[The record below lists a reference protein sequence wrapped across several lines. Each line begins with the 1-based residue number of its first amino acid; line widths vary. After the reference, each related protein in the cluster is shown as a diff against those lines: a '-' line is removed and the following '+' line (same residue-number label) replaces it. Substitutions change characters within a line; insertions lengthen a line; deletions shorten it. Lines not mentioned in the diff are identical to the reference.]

1 MSTKKTISNR
11 RVSYD
16 YHLGD
21 KIVAGIVLS
30 GVEVSNIRN
39 QRVSLKNAFVSIK
52 DGDADLRNLQIFKLK
67 DQDTRT
73 LKQTSHRLLL
83 TKAQIKKFQTSLEGK
98 NNAIVPIRLILGK
111 HIKIEIA
118 LASGKK
124 QFDKRETIKKRQS
137 DLNIKRHLK
146 KNPRG

>member
-1 MSTKKTISNR
+1 MSTKKTINNR
-11 RVSYD
+11 RAGYD
-16 YHLGD
+16 YYLGE

-30 GVEVSNIRN
+30 GTEVSNIRN
-39 QRVSLKNAFVSIK
+39 QRVSLKNTFVSVR
-52 DGDADLRNLQIFKLK
+52 DGDANLRNLQIFKLK
-67 DQDTRT
+67 DQDART

-111 HIKIEIA
+111 YIKIEIA